1 MVVAEAPIVVTVGLS
16 TLVVAPPEKTLVL
29 TVFATTLPPLARVS
43 VAQLAPELVVAQP
56 PRRPPASRPAAELP
70 VVKPVPLLTMPI
82 STAPPV
88 WRVIAPSARV
98 VPKRAVGAPLD
109 VMEPPGA
116 IVVLAKVWV
125 ELMLACGVCVSVP
138 PPRTSALRASM
149 MAVGVTV
156 RVLYFSVSVPPRT
169 SVAPV

>member
-1 MVVAEAPIVVTVGLS
+1 MVVAEAPMVVTVGLS
-16 TLVVAPPEKTLVL
+16 TLVVEPPEKTLVL

-70 VVKPVPLLTMPI
+70 VVKPVPLLMMPI

-88 WRVIAPSARV
+88 WRVIAPSPRV
-98 VPKRAVGAPLD
+98 VPKVAVGVPLV

-116 IVVLAKVWV
+116 IVVLAKVCVCEAVWV
-125 ELMLACGVCVSVP
+125 PFGVCVSVP
-138 PPRTSALRASM
+138 PPRTRMLRASM
-149 MAVGVTV
+149 IAVGVV
-156 RVLYFSVSVPPRT
+156 VSRL
-169 SVAPV
+169 